1 MRVRLP
7 FYHFTSGYIIASTF
21 IIDIG
26 TTIIGLKKSRTFVS
40 KTSLS
45 SISSVVLG
53 RGGRHKKGNPA
64 GNETAKAESDCNYMR
79 NEEIGKVCI

>member
-1 MRVRLP
+1 MPAVLSLYIRVYNSKHLYNR
-7 FYHFTSGYIIASTF
+7 HWHT
-21 IIDIG
+21 IID
-26 TTIIGLKKSRTFVS
+26 LKKSRTFVS

-64 GNETAKAESDCNYMR
+64 GNETTKAESDCNYMR